1 MIRFESRPCDNS
13 VSPTLGSTCFIAIKP
28 NKHLRSWG
36 GGELTQARSRKE
48 NGGGG
53 WAEGRRLKAKGAR
66 EGVIREVGGKTMYKG
81 VLRKCFGWSP
91 QDHSWIYLGF
101 CWFLGSRLKP
111 VAAWVEGG
119 SQRWGRPK
127 RLPTRPLVAEM
138 LMKPKIKAAPVS
150 D

>member
-13 VSPTLGSTCFIAIKP
+13 VSLTLGSTCFIAIKP
-28 NKHLRSWG
+28 NKHPRSWG

-53 WAEGRRLKAKGAR
+53 WAGGRRLKAKGAR

-81 VLRKCFGWSP
+81 GA
-91 QDHSWIYLGF
+91 LGGAPKTTAGSILDSAG
-101 CWFLGSRLKP
+101 FL
-111 VAAWVEGG
+111 
-119 SQRWGRPK
+119 
-127 RLPTRPLVAEM
+127 
-138 LMKPKIKAAPVS
+138 AP